1 MKLKSYIKTLQMLE
15 KKVGDVE
22 LIYGTDDE
30 GNSFN
35 PVSYSPGIKYVPK
48 EDLKRG
54 SIDGM
59 DIYDNKENDE
69 METVV
74 CIN

>member
-1 MKLKSYIKTLQMLE
+1 MKLKSYIEDLKRLE
-15 KKVGDVE
+15 KKVGNVE

-54 SIDGM
+54 SIDGV
-59 DIYDNKENDE
+59 DVYDDKVNDE

>member
-1 MKLKSYIKTLQMLE
+1 MKLKSYIEDLKRLE
-15 KKVGDVE
+15 KKVGNVE

-48 EDLKRG
+48 EALKNG
-54 SIDGM
+54 SIDGI
-59 DIYDNKENDE
+59 DVYDDKVNDE

>member
-1 MKLKSYIKTLQMLE
+1 MKLKGYIKTLQRLE
-15 KKVGDVE
+15 KEVGDVE

-54 SIDGM
+54 SIDGI
-59 DIYDNKENDE
+59 DVYDDKVNDE